1 MSFPDLRF
9 LPADQTAS
17 RVVRFMKKPAH
28 SHHKIRLH
36 LRELSQLFNSMDPS
50 PFQEKDLDQDAEE
63 FILSWAQEFPSTEPI
78 ELVIHLDKA
87 PDLPD
92 ATKHTTDSIHHYF
105 AYRAKL
111 NWMEFKRLMKTGRTS
126 LIIGLLFLGACLM
139 IVEVLTQYETGP
151 ALTFIRESL
160 MIAGWVAM
168 WRPMEIY
175 LYEWWPIRRKG
186 KVFEKLAH
194 MPVHIVVG
202 KGTESSAIPEE
213 MPPAS
218 GI

>member
-1 MSFPDLRF
+1 
-9 LPADQTAS
+9 
-17 RVVRFMKKPAH
+17 MKKPVH
-28 SHHKIRLH
+28 HHKIRLH
-36 LRELSQLFNSMDPS
+36 LREISQLFNSMDPS

-63 FILSWAQEFPSTEPI
+63 FIVSWAQEYPRKEPI
-78 ELVIHLDKA
+78 ELVIQLEQL
-87 PDLPD
+87 PEMPD
-92 ATKHTTDSIHHYF
+92 ALKTTTEAIHHYF

-126 LIIGLLFLGACLM
+126 LIIGLLFLGACLFS
-139 IVEVLTQYETGP
+139 VELLALRENPGTF
-151 ALTFIRESL
+151 LTFIRESL

-175 LYEWWPIRRKG
+175 LYEWWPLRRKG
-186 KVFEKLAH
+186 QIFEKMAR

-202 KGTESSAIPEE
+202 KGGGDSP
-213 MPPAS
+213 MPVETPPGG

>member
-1 MSFPDLRF
+1 MS
-9 LPADQTAS
+9 
-17 RVVRFMKKPAH
+17 KPVH
-28 SHHKIRLH
+28 HHKIRLH
-36 LRELSQLFNSMDPS
+36 LKELSQLFNSMDPS

-63 FILSWAQEFPSTEPI
+63 FILSWAQEFPSKEPI

-87 PDLPD
+87 PEMPE
-92 ATKHTTDSIHHYF
+92 ATKHTMDSIHHYF

-111 NWMEFKRLMKTGRTS
+111 NWMEFKRLMKTGRIS
-126 LIIGLLFLGACLM
+126 LIIGLLFLGVCLM
-139 IVEVLTQYETGP
+139 IVEVLAQYETGP

-202 KGTESSAIPEE
+202 KGTEGEVKP
-213 MPPAS
+213 
-218 GI
+218 GIQGSMTAA